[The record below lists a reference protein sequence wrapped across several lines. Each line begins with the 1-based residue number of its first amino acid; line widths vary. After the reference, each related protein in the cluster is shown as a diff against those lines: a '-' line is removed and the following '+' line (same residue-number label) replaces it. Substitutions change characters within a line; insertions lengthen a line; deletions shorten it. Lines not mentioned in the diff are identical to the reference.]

1 MVVLLRLKL
10 LLEAGK
16 LSVLNTTSMTVSFV
30 KLNL

>member
-16 LSVLNTTSMTVSFV
+16 LSVLNTTSMTSFV